1 MPDFTDGWALTPG
14 TPPTFDPT
22 AAPDVFNPFGAG
34 GPLPTVT
41 TTTAQ
46 LIIDSAR
53 LRHRAFSDVQ
63 MPDGAAL
70 LFLNQRQREL
80 LAMAATSIEGIVGTG
95 MQYPLLT
102 PGTGVLVSF
111 ANGVPYVGVAGQ
123 DGWVMH
129 VDANDQPYVDITEP
143 PIAADPI
150 GDTPGFPLPPE
161 MIRLVRVMA
170 LYRDGRWVEVD
181 VATQQQRNTALPG
194 RNLQAYIA
202 GNRLMPMRRADTAA
216 LNAADAWVGV
226 TGIQFSYV
234 AMETLTALGDTIRL
248 PMVLVGALIAD
259 TAAMLA
265 MAAQSEAITPAE
277 RGMFQSLA
285 GQARQ
290 EMLNAG
296 AQLLGAVR
304 VNRVNYRG

>member
-1 MPDFTDGWALTPG
+1 MSPVTDGWVLTPG

-22 AAPDVFNPFGAG
+22 TAPDVVNPFGAG
-34 GPLPTVT
+34 GPLPTPT
-41 TTTAQ
+41 GTTAR

-53 LRHRAFSDVQ
+53 LRHRAFSDIAL
-63 MPDGAAL
+63 PDGAAL

-80 LAMAATSIEGIVGTG
+80 LAMAGPHIEGLVGTG

-123 DGWVMH
+123 DGWVLH
-129 VDANDQPYVDITEP
+129 VDANGVPYVDVTEP
-143 PIAADPI
+143 PVASDPI

-170 LYRDGRWVEVD
+170 LSGDGRWVPVD
-181 VATQQQRNTALPG
+181 VGTQSQRNTALPG
-194 RNLQAYIA
+194 RNLQAYLA
-202 GNRLMPMRRADTAA
+202 GNRVMPMRRSDDSAQ
-216 LNAADAWVGV
+216 NANDPWAGV

-234 AMETLTALGDTIRL
+234 AMETLTTLDDAIRL

-259 TAAMLA
+259 VAAMLA
-265 MAAQSEAITPAE
+265 MAAPVDAITPSE

-285 GQARQ
+285 HQAQ
-290 EMLNAG
+290 EDMLTAG
-296 AQLLGAVR
+296 KALLAAVR